1 MEVKFYKLGEI
12 SDEKYKFAVVSA
24 AYKGKWI
31 IVRHKDRQTWEI
43 PGGRREEDEDINVTA
58 ARELFEETG
67 AVDYEIKPVCDY
79 SVTIDG
85 VTSYGRLF
93 YAEVIEIGELPYSE
107 IREVK
112 FLKRMPE
119 NLTYAGIQPKLHS
132 KILEYQKTGV

>member
-1 MEVKFYKLGEI
+1 MLVLL
-12 SDEKYKFAVVSA
+12 
-24 AYKGKWI
+24 KGGI
-31 IVRHKDRQTWEI
+31 RHKDSNMEAR
-43 PGGRREEDEDINVTA
+43 GGEEDEDINVTA

>member
-31 IVRHKDRQTWEI
+31 FVRHKDRQTWEI

-93 YAEVIEIGELPYSE
+93 YAEVIEIGELP
-107 IREVK
+107 
-112 FLKRMPE
+112 
-119 NLTYAGIQPKLHS
+119 
-132 KILEYQKTGV
+132 